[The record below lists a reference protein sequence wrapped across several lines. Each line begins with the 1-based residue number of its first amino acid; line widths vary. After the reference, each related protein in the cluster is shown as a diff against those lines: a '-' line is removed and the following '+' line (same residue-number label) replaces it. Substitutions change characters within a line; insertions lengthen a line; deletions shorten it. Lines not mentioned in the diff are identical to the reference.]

1 MQSMPCLTILQISD
15 LHILPHPEQTLLG
28 IETEHYF
35 NAILDQAFATEQHF
49 DLILVTGDLTQDPC
63 QSSYERIL
71 KALTARNIPA
81 ICLPGNHDDLTLM
94 QNTFNTDLVSCQKQ
108 VIFKSWQLIC
118 LNSQIINSPNGN
130 LAAQELEML
139 ESYLI
144 KYPDLNTIIAVH
156 HHCVKTESAWLD
168 TMMIKNSDTFLSLV
182 TKYPKV
188 KVIINGHVHQ
198 EQDNNLS
205 NIRILSTP
213 STCFQ
218 FKPLCK
224 NFSVEPAAPGYRVI
238 QLFKDGQ
245 LETKVFRLP
254 APLSE
259 IEFSNTGY

>member
-1 MQSMPCLTILQISD
+1 
-15 LHILPHPEQTLLG
+15 
-28 IETEHYF
+28 
-35 NAILDQAFATEQHF
+35 
-49 DLILVTGDLTQDPC
+49 
-63 QSSYERIL
+63 
-71 KALTARNIPA
+71 
-81 ICLPGNHDDLTLM
+81 M